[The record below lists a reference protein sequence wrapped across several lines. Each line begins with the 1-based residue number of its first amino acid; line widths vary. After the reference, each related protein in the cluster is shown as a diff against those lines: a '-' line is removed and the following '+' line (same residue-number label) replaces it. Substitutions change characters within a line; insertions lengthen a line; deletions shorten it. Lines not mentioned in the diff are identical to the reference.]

1 MENNSRKSL
10 AFVQERGKNMKRVLL
25 WSFSAILATTLASAS
40 ATASTADQRAEER
53 ITREVRH
60 ELVMLPQ
67 FSIFDN
73 LAYKVDGGTVI
84 LMGQVKNAVLKDS
97 AERVV
102 KDIEG
107 VEQVDNEIEILP
119 PSFNDDRIRLRVA
132 RAVFNDTRLFRYSM
146 GAVPPIHIIV
156 NRGHL
161 TLEGV
166 VDSQTDKNVAGIRA
180 NGVSGVFSM
189 TNNLRVASATA
200 KK

>member
-1 MENNSRKSL
+1 
-10 AFVQERGKNMKRVLL
+10 MKRVLL
-25 WSFSAILATTLASAS
+25 WSFSVILATSLASATGAPA
-40 ATASTADQRAEER
+40 ATDQRAQER

-97 AERVV
+97 AEKAV

-107 VEQVDNEIEILP
+107 VEQVENQIEILP

-132 RAVFNDTRLFRYSM
+132 RAVFNDARLFRYSM

-156 NRGHL
+156 NRGNV

-166 VDSQTDKNVAGIRA
+166 VDSQTDKNVAGLRA
-180 NGVSGVFSM
+180 NGISGVFSV
-189 TNNLRVASATA
+189 TNNLRVEGVTA

>member
-1 MENNSRKSL
+1 
-10 AFVQERGKNMKRVLL
+10 MKRVLL
-25 WSFSAILATTLASAS
+25 WSFSAILAASLASAS
-40 ATASTADQRAEER
+40 ARPSTADQPAQER

-97 AERVV
+97 AEKAV
-102 KDIEG
+102 KEIEG
-107 VEQVDNEIEILP
+107 VEQVENQIEILP

-132 RAVFNDTRLFRYSM
+132 RAVFNDALLFRYSM

-156 NRGHL
+156 NRGNV

-180 NGVSGVFSM
+180 NGVSGVFSV
-189 TNNLRVASATA
+189 TNNLRVESVTE

>member
-1 MENNSRKSL
+1 
-10 AFVQERGKNMKRVLL
+10 MKRVLL
-25 WSFSAILATTLASAS
+25 CSLSAILAASVAS
-40 ATASTADQRAEER
+40 ATGAPAAADQRGQER

-67 FSIFDN
+67 YSIFDN

-97 AERVV
+97 AEKVV

-107 VEQVDNEIEILP
+107 VEQVENQIEILP

-132 RAVFNDTRLFRYSM
+132 RTVFNDARLFRYSM

-156 NRGHL
+156 NRGNV

-180 NGVSGVFSM
+180 NGISGVFSV
-189 TNNLRVASATA
+189 TNNLRVESVTA